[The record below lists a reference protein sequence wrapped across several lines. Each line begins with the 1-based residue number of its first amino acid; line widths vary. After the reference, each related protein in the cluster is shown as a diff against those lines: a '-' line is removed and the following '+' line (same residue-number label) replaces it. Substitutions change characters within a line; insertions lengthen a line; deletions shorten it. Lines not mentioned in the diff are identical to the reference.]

1 MSSSKQRFKKRKKKA
16 LPSDPSARATEAS
29 PRCPSVPAL
38 LCSGPMTADGTKV
51 CPVPAAATTALHPA
65 VLWAATECSDQS
77 ICRDKNA
84 FCKISHDS
92 RETESFPGGAVPIL
106 AREQT
111 TREWPSVPTAVAQ
124 GTQSQHSPAAA
135 PASTRAG
142 TPISAAWCHLGQ
154 HPTCDTAGPGH
165 SCRTDLTGYV
175 AVPSHRCH
183 CDSCG
188 DAGWKTKVRPLGAT
202 PDFHCWS
209 FSKTCTHLDLCNTNP
224 ATHHEHKDSSLALL
238 GSHQSQGIWRQTQ
251 QLLQKWWCFNSPFAK
266 YNVLFPRAV
275 FG

>member
-16 LPSDPSARATEAS
+16 LPSDLSARATEAS

-111 TREWPSVPTAVAQ
+111 T
-124 GTQSQHSPAAA
+124 
-135 PASTRAG
+135 
-142 TPISAAWCHLGQ
+142 
-154 HPTCDTAGPGH
+154 
-165 SCRTDLTGYV
+165 V
-175 AVPSHRCH
+175 AVCPHSSGTRNTEPAQ
-183 CDSCG
+183 SCSSRSLHQ
-188 DAGWKTKVRPLGAT
+188 GWHPNFSSMVSPWPT
-202 PDFHCWS
+202 P
-209 FSKTCTHLDLCNTNP
+209 
-224 ATHHEHKDSSLALL
+224 
-238 GSHQSQGIWRQTQ
+238 
-251 QLLQKWWCFNSPFAK
+251 
-266 YNVLFPRAV
+266 NV
-275 FG
+275 